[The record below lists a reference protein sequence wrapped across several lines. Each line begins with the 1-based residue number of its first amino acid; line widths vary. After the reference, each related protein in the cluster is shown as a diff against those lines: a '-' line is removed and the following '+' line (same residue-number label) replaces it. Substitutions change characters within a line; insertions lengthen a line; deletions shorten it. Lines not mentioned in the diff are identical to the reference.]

1 MVLRHIFAY
10 IFSSLMPYTEED
22 EAYKNLFTL
31 LSLLILTK
39 SSNASKLID
48 LPKVGFNSKLGS
60 FEIHAK

>member
-1 MVLRHIFAY
+1 
-10 IFSSLMPYTEED
+10 MPYTEED

-39 SSNASKLID
+39 GSNASKLID